1 MKISE
6 PTHSAKPG
14 AVNNKNPLGIL
25 IALAFF
31 AGTPMWQGEQF
42 LPPAIPELTKPPVLH
57 KDEEK

>member
-6 PTHSAKPG
+6 STHSSKPG

-31 AGTPMWQGEQF
+31 AGTPMWHGQQF
-42 LPPAIPELTKPPVLH
+42 LPLTSPEATKHPALH

>member
-6 PTHSAKPG
+6 PTHSSKPG

-31 AGTPMWQGEQF
+31 AGTPMWHEQF
-42 LPPAIPELTKPPVLH
+42 LPHAVPEPTKHPGLDKH
-57 KDEEK
+57 EEK

>member
-6 PTHSAKPG
+6 PTHSSKPG

-31 AGTPMWQGEQF
+31 AGTPLWHGQQP
-42 LPPAIPELTKPPVLH
+42 LPLAIPETAKDPTVH

>member
-31 AGTPMWQGEQF
+31 AGTPMWHGQERSP
-42 LPPAIPELTKPPVLH
+42 LTNPDATKHPALN

>member
-6 PTHSAKPG
+6 PTHSSKPG

-31 AGTPMWQGEQF
+31 AGTPMWHGQQF
-42 LPPAIPELTKPPVLH
+42 LPFTSPEATKHPALH

>member
-6 PTHSAKPG
+6 ATHSSKPG

-31 AGTPMWQGEQF
+31 AGTPVWHGEV
-42 LPPAIPELTKPPVLH
+42 LPLVIPKTAENPALNKN
-57 KDEEK
+57 EEK